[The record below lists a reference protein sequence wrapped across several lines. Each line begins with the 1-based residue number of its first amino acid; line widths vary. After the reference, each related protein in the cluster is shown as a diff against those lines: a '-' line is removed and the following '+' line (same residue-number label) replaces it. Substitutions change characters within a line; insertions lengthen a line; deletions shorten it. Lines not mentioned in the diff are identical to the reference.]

1 MARLVLLVT
10 WFALTLGVV
19 GCGTRQAPVEGPS
32 GTPSATLKADTLLTE
47 YGTNAV
53 AADAK
58 YKGKVIEVSGKFS
71 SATKAPLLGYAV
83 QLLPEDA
90 AEVNTSYVQCFI
102 VESAQ
107 PDVAK
112 LKPGDKIRMR
122 GTCDGQ
128 VLGQVKLS
136 QCIVVK

>member
-1 MARLVLLVT
+1 MARLVFLAT
-10 WFALTLGVV
+10 WFALTLGLA
-19 GCGTRQAPVEGPS
+19 GCGSRQAPAAGPS
-32 GTPSATLKADTLLTE
+32 GPPSATLKADALLTE

-53 AADAK
+53 AADTK

-71 SATKAPLLGYAV
+71 SASKAPLLGYAV

-90 AEVNTSYVQCFI
+90 GDVNTSYVQCFI
-102 VESAQ
+102 VDSAQ
-107 PDVAK
+107 ADVAE